1 MSQSS
6 EAVISEAIDRLTL
19 AGSGDDDQHEDE
31 HDEYNEHED
40 EDEPKI
46 GKVKITELEEVQA
59 PKKKKKKK
67 RNKPKNPRPSGF
79 EESHVEGPLTLA
91 TVQEEEA
98 LYHPSK
104 PFSERIEICIQR
116 YKAKRK
122 FDALRSQIF
131 TTYLTL
137 GGISTGPKQFSGG
150 LDYKQND
157 HLDKEQLETM
167 AATDFVSTSL
177 DEDDEWEVDFP
188 FVVRGFLS
196 HRVPYVLG
204 YIEVAHLE
212 LAAQV
217 VRNFLNYI
225 VYHSVAPEHAD
236 GIQEAIRICDLAEKE
251 LVLCRHTSHR
261 LPGNFNMA
269 CSTLFGGHY
278 AGMKDE
284 SQSWDTLSPPVGLTT
299 NEAIEIFNACVQARG
314 TPEQKEMG
322 LDVDVVKAEYVG
334 MEVTGIVFPN
344 IERKRVN
351 KVEAKE
357 ENTTTTDANTDGK
370 SNPPTPTPTPA
381 GTKQYEATGVRAL
394 GKLLVKPWTP
404 DDEIQPET
412 DLGEFAIWLELEVLQ
427 FCFTGMH
434 LEAKVHRLS
443 SGIIWIDSVTA
454 VQCSFYLQLDPPD
467 KGGDNLSDD
476 DFD

>member
-1 MSQSS
+1 MTEPAEASLS
-6 EAVISEAIDRLTL
+6 EAVEKLEISSVGE
-19 AGSGDDDQHEDE
+19 
-31 HDEYNEHED
+31 EHED
-40 EDEPKI
+40 EDVPKL
-46 GKVKITELEEVQA
+46 GDVKITKLEEKQ
-59 PKKKKKKK
+59 PPKKKKKK

-79 EESHVEGPLTLA
+79 EEHHVEGPMTPEAAL
-91 TVQEEEA
+91 EEQS
-98 LYHPSK
+98 LYHPTK
-104 PFSERIEICIQR
+104 PFSERIELCIQR
-116 YKAKRK
+116 YKSKRK

-204 YIEVAHLE
+204 YTEVAHLE

-225 VYHSVAPEHAD
+225 IYHNVAPEYGD
-236 GIQEAIRICDLAEKE
+236 SINEAIRICDMAEKE
-251 LVLCRHTSHR
+251 LALCRHTSHR

-284 SQSWDTLSPPVGLTT
+284 TQTWDTLTPPIGLTIK
-299 NEAIEIFNACVQARG
+299 EATDIFNACVQARG
-314 TPEQKEMG
+314 TSEQKEAGLNVEITKAEYMG
-322 LDVDVVKAEYVG
+322 MEVIGIIFPNLERKRGKDEVKAEEPEG
-334 MEVTGIVFPN
+334 SKANANENGNPT
-344 IERKRVN
+344 
-351 KVEAKE
+351 AK
-357 ENTTTTDANTDGK
+357 
-370 SNPPTPTPTPA
+370 P
-381 GTKQYEATGVRAL
+381 YEATGLKAL
-394 GKLLVKPWTP
+394 GRLLVKPWTP
-404 DDEIQPET
+404 DDELPPET
-412 DLGEFAIWLELEVLQ
+412 DLVEFDIWIELEVLQ

-443 SGIIWIDSVTA
+443 SGIFWIDSVTA
-454 VQCSFYLQLDPPD
+454 VQCSFYIQLDPPE
-467 KGGDNLSDD
+467 KAGDNASDD
-476 DFD
+476 EFD

>member
-1 MSQSS
+1 MSESA
-6 EAVISEAIDRLTL
+6 EASLSEAIGKLEIVN
-19 AGSGDDDQHEDE
+19 AGEG
-31 HDEYNEHED
+31 YED
-40 EDEPKI
+40 EDVPKLEGVRI
-46 GKVKITELEEVQA
+46 GELEDQQA
-59 PKKKKKKK
+59 PKKKKKRKK
-67 RNKPKNPRPSGF
+67 NKPKNPRPSGF
-79 EESHVEGPLTLA
+79 EEHHVEGPLTLDA
-91 TVQEEEA
+91 VLEEQS
-98 LYHPSK
+98 LYHPTK

-150 LDYKQND
+150 LDYRQND
-157 HLDKEQLETM
+157 HLEKEQLEAM
-167 AATDFVSTSL
+167 AATDFVSTNL

-196 HRVPYVLG
+196 HRVPYILG

-217 VRNFLNYI
+217 VRNFLNY
-225 VYHSVAPEHAD
+225 VLYHNVAPEHAD
-236 GIQEAIRICDLAEKE
+236 GIKEAILICDLAEKE

-284 SQSWDTLSPPVGLTT
+284 TQTWDTLTPPVGLTT
-299 NEAIEIFNACVQARG
+299 REATDIFNACVQARG

-322 LDVDVVKAEYVG
+322 LDVKITKAEFMG
-334 MEVTGIVFPN
+334 MEVIGIVFPN
-344 IERKRVN
+344 LERKRD
-351 KVEAKE
+351 KDEAKAE
-357 ENTTTTDANTDGK
+357 EPEGSETNTDENT
-370 SNPPTPTPTPA
+370 NPAAKP
-381 GTKQYEATGVRAL
+381 YEATGLKAL
-394 GKLLVKPWTP
+394 GRLLVKPWTP
-404 DDEIQPET
+404 DDESQPET
-412 DLGEFAIWLELEVLQ
+412 DLIEFEIWLELEVLQ
-427 FCFTGMH
+427 FCFSGMH
-434 LEAKVHRLS
+434 LEAKVHKLN
-443 SGIIWIDSVTA
+443 SGIFWIDSVTA

-467 KGGDNLSDD
+467 KAGDNASDD

>member
-1 MSQSS
+1 MSEPAEASLS
-6 EAVISEAIDRLTL
+6 EAVEKLEISS
-19 AGSGDDDQHEDE
+19 AGDE
-31 HDEYNEHED
+31 HEGNDMAR
-40 EDEPKI
+40 I
-46 GKVKITELEEVQA
+46 GDVKITELEEKQA

-67 RNKPKNPRPSGF
+67 KNKPKNPRPSGF
-79 EESHVEGPLTLA
+79 EEHHVEGPLTLEMA
-91 TVQEEEA
+91 QEEQS

-116 YKAKRK
+116 YKSKRK

-150 LDYKQND
+150 LDYRQND

-167 AATDFVSTSL
+167 AATDFVSTNL

-225 VYHSVAPEHAD
+225 LYHNVAPEHVD
-236 GIQEAIRICDLAEKE
+236 GVHEAIRICDLAEKE
-251 LVLCRHTSHR
+251 LALCRHTSHR

-278 AGMKDE
+278 AGMKGE
-284 SQSWDTLSPPVGLTT
+284 NQTWDTLTPPVGLTIQ
-299 NEAIEIFNACVQARG
+299 EATGIFNACVQTRG

-322 LDVDVVKAEYVG
+322 LNVGITKAEFMG
-334 MEVTGIVFPN
+334 MEVTGIIFPN
-344 IERKRVN
+344 LERKRG
-351 KVEAKE
+351 KDETRVEGSGGAKPDTD
-357 ENTTTTDANTDGK
+357 ENT
-370 SNPPTPTPTPA
+370 NPAAKP
-381 GTKQYEATGVRAL
+381 YEATGLKAL
-394 GKLLVKPWTP
+394 GRLLLKPWAP
-404 DDEIQPET
+404 DDELPPET
-412 DLGEFAIWLELEVLQ
+412 DLAEFDIWLELEVLQ

-443 SGIIWIDSVTA
+443 SGIFWIDSVTA

-467 KGGDNLSDD
+467 KAGDNASDD
-476 DFD
+476 EFD